1 MIDAEHADVVDN
13 DLNMLGL
20 QVFDGLRIRAQEVSS
35 ILRFHARRLE
45 DDRGAGRD
53 GMNDLGHSAAFIMP
67 AVGNCFAGGQVDDVA
82 RARQEPVFDVGLCR
96 TRVDGVFLPRRGIK
110 VEAVGDDSDGY
121 TSAIDAL
128 GNGAPANRLIYWVT
142 LRKGQD
148 SVVTMLRDVDI
159 IICNDGWC

>member
-1 MIDAEHADVVDN
+1 MPEDIQRRETVGGNAEIAGRREVGNPGLDRIVDGAIEGTLGVAGLGHQLAILIDAEHADVVDN

-20 QVFDGLRIRAQEVSS
+20 QVFDGLRIRAQEVRS

-53 GMNDLGHSAAFIMP
+53 GMNDLGHGAAFIMP

-96 TRVDGVFLPRRGIK
+96 SRVDGVFLPP
-110 VEAVGDDSDGY
+110 S
-121 TSAIDAL
+121 
-128 GNGAPANRLIYWVT
+128 
-142 LRKGQD
+142 
-148 SVVTMLRDVDI
+148 RD
-159 IICNDGWC
+159 